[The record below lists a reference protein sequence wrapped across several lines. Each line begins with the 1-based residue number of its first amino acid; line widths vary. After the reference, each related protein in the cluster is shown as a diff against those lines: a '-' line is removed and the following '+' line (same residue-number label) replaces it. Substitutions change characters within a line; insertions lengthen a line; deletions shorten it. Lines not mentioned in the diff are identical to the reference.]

1 MRKTYFK
8 SLLIAAMCL
17 TGGGITAFAA
27 DTDVT
32 SKVSTSASSWG
43 VKDLTGAWASPL
55 VTPSG
60 GTEVGLAEHYETVA
74 TNTGTNL
81 KQEISGLTNG
91 TYVVSVYANAMY
103 TSGRGFASTLTD
115 GAKDVAFVYAKSGE
129 TTVKTPI
136 TAKIASG
143 TTING
148 EYMLTIQVT
157 DGTLEIGLNKE
168 KAGTNWENIQIKSLI
183 LTEDADALYKSEC
196 TSLLSKATTEQAAD
210 TYKNFTSGSV
220 EKKAL
225 DDAVTNYSDVSSD
238 YANAVATINDAL
250 YTYCHAKASYATYAN
265 FQTNN
270 KALIDAIGLSV
281 TEPTTAADAAA
292 YPNNTNVSEYNTITS
307 NYVDYTSSFDS
318 DTSYDG
324 WTKTGSY
331 QNNRRQHWDGT
342 TDGTT
347 GTPYNESDF
356 WSSETGGTATFSKEL
371 TLPQGKYVLKVAGRR
386 SADASM
392 VFTAT
397 DASNNTLG
405 TVSDFP
411 AGDSGKGIDTSGAAN
426 FGDGT
431 FANSNNGRGWQWR
444 FMPLE
449 LSSETK
455 VTVTFTISSSLQYNW
470 AGFCNFAILA
480 SKETAESFSAG
491 TEDYAA
497 LNTAIENAE
506 THTLGFEA
514 GEYAPYK
521 NVDAAK
527 ALAAAKAIDQTASNT
542 KAAVT
547 AATTALNNATWGT
560 ANTKEVN
567 AVNNGDFSEATL
579 SSASGDA
586 NAELQKF
593 GWTAANGLRLVFSSE
608 SSNTEW
614 AANAAKLGT
623 SKAVFAWSN
632 TVAEY
637 GKTSGY
643 TMPLKANTKY
653 QLTVQFAG
661 WGGAAKKCKAS
672 VLNSKSEGLAETNF
686 GDVAK
691 STESITTFKKVF
703 TTGEAGDYVLQLK
716 AEGNY
721 VIANISILKAVPDDI
736 TLKGDASAAP
746 TASEYANVTLE
757 RTFATGW
764 NSVVLPF
771 ATTPKALGASEAAKY
786 TGTDGTT
793 INFSTIAE
801 DGTLDANKPYLV
813 YFKTAKENPTFEGVA
828 VAPTTSLTVADAAET
843 KQYSFV
849 GTYTAI
855 DSGSETIKAGDYIVV
870 GDGIQKAKGGN
881 ALKAFRAYFQAQEGA
896 NKAKNMVIS
905 IDGNVVTGI
914 DAVSTSEPAAN
925 ASAPAYNLAGQR
937 VGKSYKGVVIVNG
950 KKVIRK

>member
-17 TGGGITAFAA
+17 TGGGSAFAQT
-27 DTDVT
+27 DTYVDVT
-32 SKVSTSASSWG
+32 ATYIKNADLSSLDGWSTSTTKASSFTGDRTCFSGREEHDGVSVSEAYAGWG
-43 VKDLTGAWASPL
+43 ALELTGFSL
-55 VTPSG
+55 T
-60 GTEVGLAEHYETVA
+60 
-74 TNTGTNL
+74 
-81 KQEISGLTNG
+81 QEI
-91 TYVVSVYANAMY
+91 
-103 TSGRGFASTLTD
+103 TLSQ
-115 GAKDVAFVYAKSGE
+115 GKYRLISQSFYRQGE
-129 TTVKTPI
+129 TTETTSHATLKAGDSNTTPVMSLNSESLTTTY
-136 TAKIASG
+136 TAYAGNTTTAAAAFKQGLYKNSIDFTIDANN
-143 TTING
+143 TTIEVG
-148 EYMLTIQVT
+148 IT
-157 DGTLEIGLNKE
+157 GTFDVARSWCIAGPFQLLQEGSAALAGVVA
-168 KAGTNWENIQIKSLI
+168 KANS
-183 LTEDADALYKSEC
+183 ALS
-196 TSLLSKATTEQAAD
+196 
-210 TYKNFTSGSV
+210 
-220 EKKAL
+220 
-225 DDAVTNYSDVSSD
+225 DDAYTNVTGFERTALSTAITNNQSSTD
-238 YANAVATINDAL
+238 YATAVANINTAL
-250 YTYCHAKASYATYAN
+250 TAFTAAKASYDAYATYIASSAY
-265 FQTNN
+265 TTD
-270 KALIDAIGLSV
+270 KAILQALGVADVAA
-281 TEPTTAADAAA
+281 PTTAAEAAVHSNINLA
-292 YPNNTNVSEYNTITS
+292 EYNAIVS
-307 NYVDYTSSFDS
+307 AGYIDLTSSFDAS
-318 DTSYDG
+318 WTASGWDG
-324 WTKTGSY
+324 AKTGE
-331 QNNRRQHWDGT
+331 HWDGT
-342 TDGTT
+342 SSTYYDIWNGEATT
-347 GTPYNESDF
+347 AKAIKSIN
-356 WSSETGGTATFSKEL
+356 
-371 TLPQGKYVLKVAGRR
+371 LPAGSYVLKLAGRSNGADGAFTF
-386 SADASM
+386 SANG
-392 VFTAT
+392 T
-397 DASNNTLG
+397 
-405 TVSDFP
+405 TVSLP
-411 AGDSGKGIDTSGAAN
+411 AKSATGLGINTSGAAD
-426 FGDGT
+426 FTSGDT
-431 FANSNNGRGWQWR
+431 YANSNNGRGWEWR
-444 FMPLE
+444 FIPVTLTE
-449 LSSETK
+449 QTD
-455 VTVTFTISSSLQYNW
+455 VTVTVTANLNNSW

-497 LNTAIENAE
+497 LKTAIENAE

-521 NVDAAK
+521 NVEAAK

-560 ANTKEVN
+560 ANTEEVN

-593 GWTAANGLRLVFSSE
+593 GWTAAEGLRLVFSKDSK
-608 SSNTEW
+608 TDW
-614 AANAAKLGT
+614 AANATLLGN

-721 VIANISILKAVPDDI
+721 VIANISIVKAVPDDI
-736 TLKGDASAAP
+736 TLKGNASAAP

-786 TGTDGTT
+786 TGTNGTT
-793 INFSTIAE
+793 INFSTIGE
-801 DGTLDANKPYLV
+801 DGTLDANTPYLV
-813 YFKTAKENPTFEGVA
+813 YFTTAKENPTFEGVA
-828 VAPTTSLTVADAAET
+828 VAPATSLTVADAAET
-843 KQYSFV
+843 QQYSFV

-855 DSGSETIKAGDYIVV
+855 ASGSETIKAGDYIVV